1 MIPTELPL
9 SIEVTSELLAAQQ
22 TLTGLSNK
30 LEALFNFRT
39 MTAGWYGDEDCIL
52 RIRLSLETQQTLT
65 LARADVTELQELTEL
80 SDDVFVVFDSNNLD
94 ISANIALTDKELVL
108 IEQTAQLL
116 QPLLDKKIVKT
127 LNFIAEQ
134 QKLFPID

>member
-1 MIPTELPL
+1 MLSTELPL
-9 SIEVTSELLAAQQ
+9 SIQVAPELLEAQQ
-22 TLTGLSNK
+22 TLSGLSNK

-52 RIRLSLETQQTLT
+52 RIRLSLETQQSLE
-65 LARADVTELQELTEL
+65 LARSAGEQQELKEL
-80 SDDVFVVFDSNNLD
+80 SDDVFVIFDIDNLTV
-94 ISANIALTDKELVL
+94 SAYIALTDNELAL

-116 QPLLDKKIVKT
+116 QPLLDAKIVKV